1 MSSPPNLATSP
12 PLPHLTLPKK
22 RPSLA
27 TGAPD
32 SKRRK
37 PSLATPN
44 ALHPLRQTS
53 FPPPANAG
61 AHSPN
66 SAVASRVVR
75 ASREGSVSSL
85 GGRGSVAG
93 RGRKGKRAAADARS
107 TTGASATGTTTAGGK
122 TGSSSVADGQGSLV
136 GGRAGKGEE
145 DEDGEEVEEEPDGPV
160 DTVLEGGGMMDE
172 AAEKQASEHLE

>member
-12 PLPHLTLPKK
+12 PHLSHLTLPGK

-27 TGAPD
+27 TGAPG
-32 SKRRK
+32 SKRRT

-53 FPPPANAG
+53 FPPPARSG
-61 AHSPN
+61 AHSP
-66 SAVASRVVR
+66 SSTGASRLAS
-75 ASREGSVSSL
+75 ASREGSVSSV
-85 GGRGSVAG
+85 GGRGSVAA
-93 RGRKGKRAAADARS
+93 RGRKRKCGAADARS
-107 TTGASATGTTTAGGK
+107 TTGASAAGAK

-136 GGRAGKGEE
+136 SGRVGKGEE
-145 DEDGEEVEEEPDGPV
+145 DEDGEEVEEEPDGPA
-160 DTVLEGGGMMDE
+160 DTVLEGGGMLDE